1 VTIMEATIKSR
12 LNNLH
17 YCDKCS
23 EQLISKYSGNF
34 QELLV
39 ITLQLE
45 SLIKERER
53 NVQLSE

>member
-1 VTIMEATIKSR
+1 MEATIKSR